1 MKLSISKNKNKIS
14 ISKPKKAFAWMIKS
28 KEYIFYKV
36 IDNSTYVIYLGS
48 KVIFI
53 PQLSIC

>member
-28 KEYIFYKV
+28 KEYLFYKV
-36 IDNSTYVIYLGS
+36 IDKSTYVGS

-53 PQLSIC
+53 PQLSIF